1 MNEQQLGSSTRSGQ
15 MEELLVPA
23 RPVRRPIGVKQ
34 WLASKECGT
43 CSKLIRRGHGS
54 KSSKENLLT
63 FICQHAEGNGTY
75 SRELK
80 QRYKNSKRV
89 QKHSHYFAKVLF
101 RGDDVPLETVRT
113 VAKPRSTKWIIGEN
127 PQKQPRI
134 CYITQYCHPTW
145 ISRYQDLRGR
155 SRIIK

>member
-1 MNEQQLGSSTRSGQ
+1 MHMRSTRSGQ

-101 RGDDVPLETVRT
+101 RGDDVVQA
-113 VAKPRSTKWIIGEN
+113 VACFGHLGQTHHHFRFFLFFE
-127 PQKQPRI
+127 
-134 CYITQYCHPTW
+134 
-145 ISRYQDLRGR
+145 
-155 SRIIK
+155 